1 MRQGYFRR
9 SSLAI
14 ACGIFSLPSCTAL
27 AAIETADI
35 YDLSLEE
42 LLQVNISTNRA
53 PADSKAL
60 SFKVTVIT
68 EQEIRQQLALGFST
82 SQVLANLV
90 PSFAPARQ
98 KLSVQGETLRGGS
111 PLIMIDGIPQSNPL
125 RDVSRDGHVI
135 DLEMVKSIEVIY
147 GANAM
152 QGMGATGGIIN
163 FITHDTSDTSGSR
176 LSSTVNFSDHPSS
189 DTRGYKL
196 GFMHNAVLGPS
207 AVLVAGTLEEQGLF
221 QDGNGKPIGLE
232 QIQGDIQDTCSRDL
246 FLKASHRQG
255 QHEFEFTVNDYEI
268 KSHGKFLVVPGNTLS
283 GQLTSIKPGET
294 QGTPPGNRVK
304 NVAVDYRNSELLGG
318 EISAKVFWQE
328 FAATFGA
335 TNTAIFQDAK
345 LGPNLYDQS
354 QMHSEKYGTKLSFYT
369 AQLADTLLDLTAGLD
384 LLDDKNS
391 QPLLMTKRIWSP
403 EMHFRNQ
410 SPFLQGDYHFTE
422 KFTLNATIRRELAK
436 LSVNDFQTIAT
447 SGNTLVSG
455 GELEF
460 NETIY
465 NLGAIYQL
473 TPQLNLLFN
482 DGEGFGMPDAGR
494 ELRAINKPGLNIE
507 DIFSVS
513 PLLTRNREW
522 GLFHASNRWQGQLSY
537 FQSETKHGNQLQ
549 LVDGVYRLNRRPSKT
564 SGWELSSRWQV
575 FDNTQLKLLYADTQG
590 EFDSNGDGNLDSDL
604 TALDIPPRRFVVSWS
619 QQWPQQWTSHIQW
632 TNDASRDFQT
642 RGATTASFAGY
653 NLLDASFARTSR
665 WGDFSI
671 GIANIT
677 NRQYTTYFTQVVQRN
692 DRFFAGQ
699 GRSFHLQY
707 RINF

>member
-1 MRQGYFRR
+1 MRGSFRR
-9 SSLAI
+9 RSLAI
-14 ACGIFSLPSCTAL
+14 ACGLLGFSSSAVQAEPEAVSF
-27 AAIETADI
+27 

-42 LLQVNISTNRA
+42 LLQVHISTNRT
-53 PADSKAL
+53 PAASNAL

-68 EQEIRQQLALGFST
+68 EQEIRQQLALGFTT
-82 SQVLANLV
+82 SQVLANLI

-152 QGMGATGGIIN
+152 QGLGATGGIIN
-163 FITHDTSDTSGSR
+163 FITHDTSDKSVSR

-196 GFMHNAVLGPS
+196 GFMHNAAFGPS
-207 AVLVAGTLEEQGLF
+207 SLLVAGTLEEQGLF
-221 QDGNGKPIGLE
+221 RDGNGKLIGLE
-232 QIQGDIQDTCSRDL
+232 QIQGDIQDTRSHDL
-246 FLKASHRQG
+246 LLKASHHQG
-255 QHEFEFTVNDYEI
+255 AQKFELTFNDYEI
-268 KSHGKFLVVPGNTLS
+268 KSHGDFLTVPGNTQT
-283 GQLTSIKPGET
+283 GQLTSIKPGAVH
-294 QGTPPGNRVK
+294 GTPPGNRVK
-304 NVAVDYRNSELLGG
+304 HIAFDYHHSELVGG
-318 EISAKVFWQE
+318 EVSAKFFWQE

-335 TNTAIFQDAK
+335 TNTAIFQDAR
-345 LGPNLYDQS
+345 LGNNIYDQS
-354 QMHSEKYGTKLSFYT
+354 QMHSEKYGTKLSFYK
-369 AQLADTLLDLTAGLD
+369 AQLANTQLDLTAGLD

-422 KFTLNATIRRELAK
+422 KFTLNATLRRELAK

-447 SGNTLVSG
+447 SGNTQVSG

-473 TPQLNLLFN
+473 TPHLNLVFN

-494 ELRAINKPGLNIE
+494 ELRAINKPGLDIE
-507 DIFSVS
+507 DVFSIS
-513 PLLTRNREW
+513 PLVTRNREW
-522 GLFHASNRWQGQLSY
+522 GFFYASKRWQGQLSY
-537 FQSETKHGNQLQ
+537 FQSEAKHGNQLQ
-549 LVDGVYRLNRRPSKT
+549 LVDGVYRLNRRPSET
-564 SGWELSSRWQV
+564 SGWELNSRWQV
-575 FDNTQLKLLYADTQG
+575 FDSTQLKLMYADTQG
-590 EFDSNGDGNLDSDL
+590 EFDSNGDSTLDSDL
-604 TALDIPPRRFVVSWS
+604 TALDIPPRRLVLSWS

-632 TNDASRDFQT
+632 ANDASRDFQT
-642 RGATTASFAGY
+642 RGTTTANFTGY
-653 NLLDASFARTSR
+653 SLLDASLTRATR
-665 WGDFSI
+665 WGDFSL

-707 RINF
+707 RITF